1 MTLSTEFH
9 SGGRATGADSD
20 VLVSLLVPLHNE
32 AEIVDAFV
40 EEAVSALQRA
50 VSHYEIILVDDGS
63 TDSTAARAEA
73 LLSRFDHIRLVR
85 LSRHFGLD
93 AAVSAGLELT
103 IGDWTIV
110 MDPNSDPPG
119 LIPDLLARA
128 RSEADMLYGVREGK
142 SDEPFYLR
150 WATDL
155 FYWYS
160 HRVMHLPLQ
169 RNATHLRVMSRQAL
183 NAILQIQKRELYMRV
198 LTLYIGFRS
207 EPFRYTPIDRGGT
220 RRRRS
225 FGEMVNLAVA
235 VTIDNSSHPLRL
247 VSLIALTASALNVVY
262 AVYVIL
268 IYLFKSGI
276 AAGWV
281 TLSLQSALQFF
292 LLSLVL
298 TALCEYTGRIFSRI
312 AGRPSFYIMD
322 EKSSAVE
329 LREDRRNV
337 VLDSL
342 VDEAKPPVYG
352 QVDAR

>member
-1 MTLSTEFH
+1 MTMVPPPASVPTVP
-9 SGGRATGADSD
+9 DPD
-20 VLVSLLVPLHNE
+20 VLVSLVIPVYNE
-32 AEIVDAFV
+32 AGIIGAFV
-40 EEAVSALQRA
+40 EEAATVLRQT
-50 VSHYEIILVDDGS
+50 VTHYEIILVDDGS
-63 TDSTAARAEA
+63 TDDTAARVDE
-73 LLSRFDHIRLVR
+73 LLTRFDHLRLVR

-110 MDPNSDPPG
+110 MDPNSDPPAV
-119 LIPDLLARA
+119 IPHLLERA
-128 RSEADMLYGVREGK
+128 RKDADMLYGVRVGA
-142 SDEPFYLR
+142 SVEPFYIRL
-150 WATDL
+150 ATDA

-160 HRVMHLPLQ
+160 RRVMHLPLQ

-183 NAILQIQKRELYMRV
+183 NAILQIEKRDLYMRV

-207 EPFRYTPIDRGGT
+207 EPFAYSPVNRGGT
-220 RRRRS
+220 TRRRT

-247 VSLIALTASALNVVY
+247 VSLIALTASAMNVVY
-262 AVYVIL
+262 AIYVIL

-312 AGRPSFYIMD
+312 SGRPSFYIMD
-322 EKSSAVE
+322 EKSSTIGLQE
-329 LREDRRNV
+329 TRRNV

-342 VDEAKPPVYG
+342 VEDAKVSTSET
-352 QVDAR
+352 ARAP

>member
-1 MTLSTEFH
+1 MTT
-9 SGGRATGADSD
+9 ATGDAAAMDRPDPD
-20 VLVSLLVPLHNE
+20 VLLSILVPLHNE
-32 AEIVDAFV
+32 ASIVASFV
-40 EEAVSALQRA
+40 EEAVAVLQRT

-63 TDSTAARAEA
+63 TDETVERADE
-73 LLSRFDHIRLVR
+73 LLARFDHLRLIR

-110 MDPNSDPPG
+110 MDPNSDAPA
-119 LIPDLLARA
+119 LIPRLFERA
-128 RSEADMLYGVREGK
+128 RGDADMLYGVRDGR
-142 SDEPFYLR
+142 SAEPLYVR
-150 WATDL
+150 WAANL
-155 FYWYS
+155 FHWYS
-160 HRVMHLPLQ
+160 RRIMKLPLQ

-183 NAILQIQKRELYMRV
+183 NAILQIQKRELQMRV

-207 EPFRYTPIDRGGT
+207 EPFTYTPIDRGGT
-220 RRRRS
+220 RRRRT
-225 FGEMVNLAVA
+225 FGEMVNLAVGL
-235 VTIDNSSHPLRL
+235 TIENSSHPLRL
-247 VSLIALTASALNVVY
+247 VSLVALTASALNVLY
-262 AVYVIL
+262 AGYVIL

-276 AAGWV
+276 TAGWV

-322 EKSSAVE
+322 ERSSAVE

-337 VLDSL
+337 L
-342 VDEAKPPVYG
+342 VDRPMDEAKAF
-352 QVDAR
+352 AREATNAE